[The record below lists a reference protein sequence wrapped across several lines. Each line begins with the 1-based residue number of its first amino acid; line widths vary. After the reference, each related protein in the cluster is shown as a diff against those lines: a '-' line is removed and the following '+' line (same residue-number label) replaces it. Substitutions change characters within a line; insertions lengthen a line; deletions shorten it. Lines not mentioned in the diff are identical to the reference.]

1 MKSESHCVLQI
12 TEKTSKQCYWR
23 RPCFFCFNSSIHFSN
38 AFTVD
43 SKQNYLCCITSNI
56 SRSSLSRTL
65 NGKFVTWSLLGPPT
79 LFLVSVW
86 LDDVGT
92 WVICCEVCRTCLTFF
107 GVYVSS
113 YFLPCTKACNKPKL
127 TLVYRKLENKCN
139 FFFHQK
145 VCNRCFP
152 EISFTHIRPDVLCS
166 IIVLK
171 TSGKYHL
178 NIQTVDK

>member
-1 MKSESHCVLQI
+1 MKSESHCVLKI
-12 TEKTSKQCYWR
+12 TVKTSKQCYWR

-43 SKQNYLCCITSNI
+43 SKQNYLCCITSNM

-65 NGKFVTWSLLGPPT
+65 NGKFVTWSLLGPPS

-113 YFLPCTKACNKPKL
+113 YFLPCTRACNKPKL
-127 TLVYRKLENKCN
+127 TLVYRRKLENKCN
-139 FFFHQK
+139 FFFTKKYVIDAFQK
-145 VCNRCFP
+145 FHSP
-152 EISFTHIRPDVLCS
+152 ISVQTCS
-166 IIVLK
+166 VASLYK
-171 TSGKYHL
+171 RLRENT
-178 NIQTVDK
+178 T